1 MPPRSDAASQDA
13 LALTVL
19 SAVLDGY
26 AGARLDRALVQ
37 GQGTGGKRIADSA
50 GASYGL
56 MGRGPQLF
64 SLSAVPARGVTPEM
78 AAAALKS
85 EVERIAREGVS
96 EDELRRV
103 KTQWTAGEVYKLDS
117 VFNQAQELGSYWA
130 NGLDINTG
138 DRLMGRLKAVTAAQV
153 QSVAQ
158 RYFSDQQLTT
168 AVLVPQGS
176 PEMSVRPEI
185 FHALRRFVGVVLTGV
200 FSTAQAAIPIE
211 HWTHAS
217 GARVYLVASPSIPML
232 DVQLDFDGG
241 SRRDPATQA
250 GLANATAG
258 LLSGGVAAQPGLPA
272 LDENQLS
279 EAWVDLGAQFGAQAS
294 ADRFTL
300 SLRTLT
306 EPDLLQRAVALAA
319 RQIAAPAWPQA
330 VWQRD
335 RERLLASL
343 KEAENRPGTQAG
355 RAFARAVYG
364 QHPYGFQPDA
374 ATFNAISVADMQA
387 FYRRHV
393 VACRAQVTPGGRDR
407 PRAGRRH
414 RGSVHGA
421 AESARVRAAA
431 GGAAGAGAGA
441 RDRRAPAVRR
451 RASPGVDRSARH
463 CAATTP
469 TFSRCSWATTSWA
482 AVALCRA

>member
-1 MPPRSDAASQDA
+1 MKAFLKPSFRCA
-13 LALTVL
+13 VV
-19 SAVLDGY
+19 SA
-26 AGARLDRALVQ
+26 ALV
-37 GQGTGGKRIADSA
+37 
-50 GASYGL
+50 
-56 MGRGPQLF
+56 
-64 SLSAVPARGVTPEM
+64 
-78 AAAALKS
+78 
-85 EVERIAREGVS
+85 
-96 EDELRRV
+96 
-103 KTQWTAGEVYKLDS
+103 
-117 VFNQAQELGSYWA
+117 
-130 NGLDINTG
+130 
-138 DRLMGRLKAVTAAQV
+138 
-153 QSVAQ
+153 
-158 RYFSDQQLTT
+158 
-168 AVLVPQGS
+168 
-176 PEMSVRPEI
+176 
-185 FHALRRFVGVVLTGV
+185 TGV
-200 FSTAQAAIPIE
+200 FNTAQAAIPIE

-241 SRRDPATQA
+241 SRRDPAAQA

-343 KEAENRPGTQAG
+343 KEAENRPGTRAG

-374 ATFNAISVADMQA
+374 ATFNAINVADMQA

-393 VACRAQVTPGGRDR
+393 VTCRAQVTLVGAIDRTQADAIVGRFMAPLKAHGCEPLPAVPHVQALERAIDERLPFAAAQAQVSIGQPGIARNDPDFFPLFVGNYILGGGGFVSRLTTEVREKRGLTYSVFSYFAPGRHAGAFQIGLTTR
-407 PRAGRRH
+407 PDQAALAVEVSRNVVKQFVEQGPTEAELVAAKAFLVNGFSLRIDSNRKLLDNVANIGWNGLPLDYLDTWTQQIERVSVADIRR
-414 RGSVHGA
+414 SF
-421 AESARVRAAA
+421 ARVLQPDRMVTVVV
-431 GGAAGAGAGA
+431 GAQ
-441 RDRRAPAVRR
+441 P
-451 RASPGVDRSARH
+451 
-463 CAATTP
+463 
-469 TFSRCSWATTSWA
+469 
-482 AVALCRA
+482 